1 MKPNLFDK
9 SINTE
14 FHFFLL
20 FIDMF
25 KSARNN
31 VSERMYM
38 LGDIKVVPFQK
49 FFQEHL
55 EAVYKLRLG
64 EENLE
69 VYNLE
74 KTEEELQRRL
84 AEKNNAQGCKDNFQE
99 SDGAD
104 SWESDERRQTGVI
117 EPQ

>member
-38 LGDIKVVPFQK
+38 LGDIKVVECATF
-49 FFQEHL
+49 
-55 EAVYKLRLG
+55 LR
-64 EENLE
+64 
-69 VYNLE
+69 
-74 KTEEELQRRL
+74 TEFVCSHASLLMCLSELYSEL
-84 AEKNNAQGCKDNFQE
+84 LNAAEQD
-99 SDGAD
+99 
-104 SWESDERRQTGVI
+104 V
-117 EPQ
+117 